1 MSNSQLVTRAFQL
14 VTRSRNEQLATRNS
28 HVINPLLRYC
38 FLRHMYETLRYF
50 LEYYLIKFETEKY
63 IKRTYDSTGRKLNI
77 LFEIAY
83 LITPYQLLLN
93 FSSIFKGNLIINH
106 KFETSENQAYLLIEY
121 TTAAFDYSKTI
132 V

>member
-1 MSNSQLVTRAFQL
+1 
-14 VTRSRNEQLATRNS
+14 
-28 HVINPLLRYC
+28 
-38 FLRHMYETLRYF
+38 MYETLRYF